1 MIFSSG
7 TVEGGHP
14 YLEGLV
20 QPSDQGEELDPVAG
34 QGSGKAPGR
43 RYPIENRF
51 GAAQCPNGQLSLGKS
66 QQQSG
71 AIVEVSGLDH
81 QLGRRQLLVWSGAI
95 QQYLGRASTQHRAF
109 GRQQT
114 GPNRFSGKRMTP
126 GEYGPVDDQEF
137 GAHGSAEGVH
147 RLSAVQSA
155 IAGTRSQSGWT
166 PADRT
171 RRPGSSR
178 ESKRDSTTAAKLAGT
193 DQDAPPRSAVLE
205 GTEVSSSST
214 SSGKPSDL
222 RRISSRSASS
232 SDRPLSSII
241 LSTSLGSS
249 RPSSITDEAA
259 PMRRCKPSTTGV
271 RALSPRS
278 AAEQP
283 PRRRSYSR
291 EAPRFRRRPSAGLP
305 KAARSHLGLA
315 PSAAAAA
322 LHPAPGWRRRLSPE
336 PMATPSR
343 GAVAPARP
351 GKDGAR
357 EHRAACRLAAAASTP
372 RPLGG
377 TCQLLQRPYRSA
389 R

>member
-178 ESKRDSTTAAKLAGT
+178 ESKRDSRPQQNWPGRTMT
-193 DQDAPPRSAVLE
+193 
-205 GTEVSSSST
+205 
-214 SSGKPSDL
+214 L
-222 RRISSRSASS
+222 RR
-232 SDRPLSSII
+232 DR
-241 LSTSLGSS
+241 
-249 RPSSITDEAA
+249 RFW
-259 PMRRCKPSTTGV
+259 
-271 RALSPRS
+271 RARRS
-278 AAEQP
+278 AARP
-283 PRRRSYSR
+283 P
-291 EAPRFRRRPSAGLP
+291 
-305 KAARSHLGLA
+305 
-315 PSAAAAA
+315 
-322 LHPAPGWRRRLSPE
+322 
-336 PMATPSR
+336 
-343 GAVAPARP
+343 
-351 GKDGAR
+351 
-357 EHRAACRLAAAASTP
+357 AAASP
-372 RPLGG
+372 P
-377 TCQLLQRPYRSA
+377 TCDESA
-389 R
+389 RALLRRATVHSARSSRRPPPARAGPAQS